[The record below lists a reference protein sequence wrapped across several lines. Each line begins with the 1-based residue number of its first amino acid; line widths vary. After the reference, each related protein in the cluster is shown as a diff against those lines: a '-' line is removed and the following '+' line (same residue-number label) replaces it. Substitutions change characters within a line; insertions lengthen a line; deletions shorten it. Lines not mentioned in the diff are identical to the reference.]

1 MLRVD
6 VVTIF
11 PRMLEAPL
19 AEGIVRRACDKGLC
33 SLHVHDLREQTSDRH
48 RSVDDKAF
56 GGGPGMVMKVE
67 PFARQLELLFPEG
80 RPSDS
85 AVVLLSPRGRRFDQ
99 RLAEE
104 LAGLERLVLLCG
116 RYEGVDERVREA
128 LCTHEVSLGDF
139 VLTGGETAALA
150 VVEACVRLLPG
161 ALGDDESAACDSF
174 ADGLLDH
181 PHYTRPAEFLY
192 ENLAIQTNVIHSAWR
207 NGVRKLC
214 FLGSSCIYPKLAP
227 QPLKEEYLLTGPLE
241 PTNEWYAIAKIAGIK
256 QCQAYRRQYGF
267 DAISLMPT
275 NLYGPGD
282 NFDLQNSHVLP
293 ALIRKF
299 HEAKAANASE
309 VVIWGTGTPL
319 REFLHVDD
327 MADAAVFLMRNYS
340 EEQFVNV
347 GSGEDLSIR
356 DLAGLVADVVG
367 YSGRIVNDASKP
379 DGTPRKLMDVS
390 RLRAMGWAPR
400 IGLREGIESAYRWYV
415 ANG

>member
-1 MLRVD
+1 MS
-6 VVTIF
+6 
-11 PRMLEAPL
+11 EAVLPTSAKVFVAGHRGL
-19 AEGIVRRACDKGLC
+19 VGSAIVRRLQAEGANNL
-33 SLHVHDLREQTSDRH
+33 LLRTRQELDLTNQAA
-48 RSVDDKAF
+48 VAAF
-56 GGGPGMVMKVE
+56 FAAEKPEYVFLAAAKVGGIQ
-67 PFARQLELLFPEG
+67 ANN
-80 RPSDS
+80 
-85 AVVLLSPRGRRFDQ
+85 
-99 RLAEE
+99 
-104 LAGLERLVLLCG
+104 
-116 RYEGVDERVREA
+116 
-128 LCTHEVSLGDF
+128 
-139 VLTGGETAALA
+139 
-150 VVEACVRLLPG
+150 
-161 ALGDDESAACDSF
+161 
-174 ADGLLDH
+174 
-181 PHYTRPAEFLY
+181 TRPAEFLY
-192 ENLAIQTNVIHSAWR
+192 ENLAIQANVIHSAWVH
-207 NGVRKLC
+207 GAKKLC

-227 QPLKEEYLLTGPLE
+227 QPLKEDYLLTGPLE

-299 HEAKAANASE
+299 HEAKLAGAPE
-309 VVIWGTGTPL
+309 VVMWGTGTPL

-390 RLRAMGWAPR
+390 RLRAMDWAPR
-400 IGLREGIESAYRWYV
+400 IGLREGIEGAYRWYV
-415 ANG
+415 ANS